1 MADEIRATPRSPIL
15 GLFSDLVNLPLQ
27 YMSSP
32 ERTQQS
38 QGVAQFLYG
47 TGIPKTLERASYGE
61 SLFSGAGMTLR
72 PKEETIN
79 AAMNVAPFAP
89 AVGRLASRAIKAT
102 EGMPV
107 GMSIKDVGKSAITR
121 EGNPIQGSVVL
132 VGDKIFMGRTHG
144 DALNRAVYEGAV
156 RKEGGKYIYP
166 KGAEVNSDL
175 FMTKDGQIIDR
186 LQASKMFDIGAS
198 ETAIEKGLM
207 QNNPPKSM
215 TVDSY
220 IEQATALKK
229 QREQSPYPQQAA
241 LDLAQQ
247 RAALPVEQGGLGLPA
262 NNTPEM
268 RAQAM
273 NAIDYLH
280 GTDRL
285 DRLLSG
291 KNFDPK
297 KATSGA
303 MPYGTNT
310 PSMASSYAMNKADT
324 SLALNDFGNLAD
336 YFQVLPK
343 SMGERG
349 KAPINVENI
358 WYRLPQEKK
367 AEILDKASRIGY
379 EIPEEAGGGFVLHKT
394 SEGMPYSKSHW
405 EYVLNRE
412 SGGNPLTALRKT
424 FAESG
429 MLDAYAPSELA
440 DIYKL
445 AGFPYEITQTNAP
458 WTSAKGVFTGK
469 AMISNPINTSDTT
482 TLQETVIPFLKEQF
496 KNDRTRVKTGGVDQ
510 WDKNTRFTPK
520 QWVNQLEEDL
530 AKGDNSFVWTSIPDK
545 VTAQLEKLGFN
556 GIIDTGGKMGGE
568 AHQVVI
574 PFKPEQIRS
583 RFAAFDPF
591 RKDVA
596 TATAMG
602 VALPDLL
609 AAEPTPKEKRR
620 QSAGLL
626 SP

>member
-1 MADEIRATPRSPIL
+1 MADQMKPTPRSTIL
-15 GLFSDLVNLPLQ
+15 GLFSDVVNLPLE

-32 ERTQQS
+32 ERTQQM
-38 QGVAQFLYG
+38 QGAAQFLYE
-47 TGIPKTLERASYGE
+47 TGIPKTLERMSYGD
-61 SLFSGAGMTLR
+61 SLFTGSGMTLR
-72 PKEETIN
+72 PREETIN

-89 AVGRLASRAIKAT
+89 AVGRVLPKIVRAT

-107 GMSIKDVGKSAITR
+107 GMSIR
-121 EGNPIQGSVVL
+121 SV
-132 VGDKIFMGRTHG
+132 K
-144 DALNRAVYEGAV
+144 A
-156 RKEGGKYIYP
+156 P
-166 KGAEVNSDL
+166 
-175 FMTKDGQIIDR
+175 Q
-186 LQASKMFDIGAS
+186 
-198 ETAIEKGLM
+198 ETALE
-207 QNNPPKSM
+207 
-215 TVDSY
+215 
-220 IEQATALKK
+220 
-229 QREQSPYPQQAA
+229 
-241 LDLAQQ
+241 LARQ
-247 RAALPVEQGGLGLPA
+247 RAALPIEQGGLGLPA

-268 RAQAM
+268 RAAAM

-291 KNFDPK
+291 KSFDPK

-324 SLALNDFGNLAD
+324 SLALDDAGNLAD
-336 YFQVLPK
+336 YFQVFPQ

-349 KAPINVENI
+349 KTPINVENI

-379 EIPEEAGGGFVLHKT
+379 ANPEEATGGFVLHST
-394 SEGMPYSKSHW
+394 SEGLPYSKSHW
-405 EYVLNRE
+405 EYTLNRE
-412 SGGNPLTALRKT
+412 SKGNPLTALRKT

-440 DIYKL
+440 DVYKL
-445 AGFPYEITQTNAP
+445 VGFPYEITQTNAP

-602 VALPDLL
+602 VAAPDLL
-609 AAEPTPKEKRR
+609 AQTIDQYQIPQDTTPMYTDPFGNTIGSSIR
-620 QSAGLL
+620 
-626 SP
+626 

>member
-1 MADEIRATPRSPIL
+1 MATMRPTPRNELL
-15 GLFSDLVNLPLQ
+15 GLLSDAYQ
-27 YMSSP
+27 WMQSP
-32 ERTQQS
+32 ERTQQM
-38 QGVAQFLYG
+38 QGFAGLLG
-47 TGIPKTLERASYGE
+47 TTGVPQTVERMAYGE
-61 SLFSGAGMTLR
+61 PLTNIGRANVPLLKPETADALMT
-72 PKEETIN
+72 
-79 AAMNVAPFAP
+79 VAPFAP
-89 AVGRLASRAIKAT
+89 KGMKMIRAT
-102 EGMPV
+102 EGLPV
-107 GMSIKDVGKSAITR
+107 GMSIKDVGKR
-121 EGNPIQGSVVL
+121 
-132 VGDKIFMGRTHG
+132 
-144 DALNRAVYEGAV
+144 
-156 RKEGGKYIYP
+156 
-166 KGAEVNSDL
+166 
-175 FMTKDGQIIDR
+175 
-186 LQASKMFDIGAS
+186 
-198 ETAIEKGLM
+198 
-207 QNNPPKSM
+207 
-215 TVDSY
+215 
-220 IEQATALKK
+220 
-229 QREQSPYPQQAA
+229 YPQQAA
-241 LDLAQQ
+241 LDLAQA
-247 RAALPVEQGGLGLPA
+247 RAALPIEQGGLGLPA

-268 RAQAM
+268 RSQAM

-324 SLALNDFGNLAD
+324 SLALDNTGNLAD
-336 YFQVLPK
+336 YFQVFPK

-349 KAPINVENI
+349 TTPVNVENI

-379 EIPEEAGGGFVLHKT
+379 ADPEQAMGGFVLHPT
-394 SEGMPYSKSHW
+394 SEGLPYSKSHW
-405 EYVLNRE
+405 EYTLSRE
-412 SGGNPLTALRKT
+412 SGGNPLTAFRKT

-429 MLDAYAPSELA
+429 MLDAYAPRELA

-445 AGFPYEITQTNAP
+445 IGFPYEITQTNAP

-469 AMISNPINTSDTT
+469 AMISNPINTSDTA
-482 TLQETVIPFLKEQF
+482 TLQDTVVPFLKEQF

-530 AKGDNSFVWTSIPDK
+530 AKGENSFVWTSIPDK

-556 GIIDTGGKMGGE
+556 GILDTGGKMGGE

-609 AAEPTPKEKRR
+609 AAELPEDELKRN

-626 SP
+626 FP

>member
-1 MADEIRATPRSPIL
+1 MMATGAYTGNPNIAKQGARARQIAQARNVSDIADPRTYGFMQGLLGSTPDELGYSIFDDPETRRAAEKAAAVGFVGGGLLQSIPVL
-15 GLFSDLVNLPLQ
+15 G
-27 YMSSP
+27 
-32 ERTQQS
+32 
-38 QGVAQFLYG
+38 
-47 TGIPKTLERASYGE
+47 
-61 SLFSGAGMTLR
+61 
-72 PKEETIN
+72 
-79 AAMNVAPFAP
+79 P
-89 AVGRLASRAIKAT
+89 ALKGYGRLAA
-102 EGMPV
+102 GQV
-107 GMSIKDVGKSAITR
+107 
-121 EGNPIQGSVVL
+121 
-132 VGDKIFMGRTHG
+132 
-144 DALNRAVYEGAV
+144 NRAMMG
-156 RKEGGKYIYP
+156 EGGLLGPITPQPMYVVPPGK
-166 KGAEVNSDL
+166 
-175 FMTKDGQIIDR
+175 
-186 LQASKMFDIGAS
+186 KM
-198 ETAIEKGLM
+198 
-207 QNNPPKSM
+207 P
-215 TVDSY
+215 
-220 IEQATALKK
+220 
-229 QREQSPYPQQAA
+229 SPYPQQQA
-241 LDLAQQ
+241 LELAQQ
-247 RAALPVEQGGLGLPA
+247 RAALPVEQGGLGLLSS
-262 NNTPEM
+262 NTPEM

-273 NAIDYLH
+273 GAIDYLH
-280 GTDRL
+280 GTERL
-285 DRLLSG
+285 DRLLAG
-291 KNFDPK
+291 KSFDAR
-297 KATSGA
+297 KATSGP

-324 SLALNDFGNLAD
+324 SLAMGNEGNLAD
-336 YFQVLPK
+336 YFQVMPK

-349 KAPINVENI
+349 KAPINVENV
-358 WYRLPQEKK
+358 WYRLSPEKK
-367 AEILDKASRIGY
+367 SEILDKASRIGY
-379 EIPEEAGGGFVLHKT
+379 EIPEEAGGGFILHKT

-405 EYVLNRE
+405 DYVLNRE

-520 QWVNQLEEDL
+520 QWVNQLEDDL
-530 AKGDNSFVWTSIPDK
+530 SKGQNSFVWTSIPDK
-545 VTAQLEKLGFN
+545 VTTQLEKMGFN
-556 GIIDTGGKMGGE
+556 GILDVGGKMGGE

-609 AAEPTPKEKRR
+609 AAEPTPQP
-620 QSAGLL
+620 QSSGLL
-626 SP
+626 YPFP

>member
-1 MADEIRATPRSPIL
+1 MATGLLGGVLPYIYSRADALKRTLGDVASDPVGSFEQVVNNANDRAGNLNRLLSQVSAQGIR
-15 GLFSDLVNLPLQ
+15 GL
-27 YMSSP
+27 SSP
-32 ERTQQS
+32 
-38 QGVAQFLYG
+38 QGQELADLYAQGYD
-47 TGIPKTLERASYGE
+47 
-61 SLFSGAGMTLR
+61 
-72 PKEETIN
+72 
-79 AAMNVAPFAP
+79 
-89 AVGRLASRAIKAT
+89 
-102 EGMPV
+102 PV
-107 GMSIKDVGKSAITR
+107 GMIAKSFKA
-121 EGNPIQGSVVL
+121 
-132 VGDKIFMGRTHG
+132 
-144 DALNRAVYEGAV
+144 
-156 RKEGGKYIYP
+156 
-166 KGAEVNSDL
+166 
-175 FMTKDGQIIDR
+175 
-186 LQASKMFDIGAS
+186 
-198 ETAIEKGLM
+198 
-207 QNNPPKSM
+207 
-215 TVDSY
+215 
-220 IEQATALKK
+220 
-229 QREQSPYPQQAA
+229 PQQAA

-247 RAALPVEQGGLGLPA
+247 RAALPVEQAGLGLPA

-310 PSMASSYAMNKADT
+310 PPMASNYAMNKADT
-324 SLALNDFGNLAD
+324 SLALNNFGNLED

-349 KAPINVENI
+349 KSPINVENI

-379 EIPEEAGGGFVLHKT
+379 EIPEEAGGKFVLHKT

-469 AMISNPINTSDTT
+469 AMISNPINTSDTS

-496 KNDRTRVKTGGVDQ
+496 KNDRTRVKTGGVDE

-520 QWVNQLEEDL
+520 QWVSQLENDL
-530 AKGDNSFVWTSIPDK
+530 SKGENSFVWTSIPDK

-602 VALPDLL
+602 VALPNLL
-609 AAEPTPKEKRR
+609 AQPVNQEQPIYETIPMYTDPFGNTIGSSIR
-620 QSAGLL
+620 
-626 SP
+626 

>member
-1 MADEIRATPRSPIL
+1 MADNLQATPRNQLL
-15 GLFSDLVNLPLQ
+15 GLLSDAMYGGLDWIKDPR
-27 YMSSP
+27 
-32 ERTQQS
+32 RTQQM
-38 QGVAQFLYG
+38 QGLAGLLES
-47 TGIPKTLERASYGE
+47 TGIPKTTQRMAYGE
-61 SLFSGAGMTLR
+61 PLTNIGRANVPLLK
-72 PKEETIN
+72 PET
-79 AAMNVAPFAP
+79 ADAMMNVAPLMP
-89 AVGRLASRAIKAT
+89 AVGRLASRAIRAT

-107 GMSIKDVGKSAITR
+107 GMSIR
-121 EGNPIQGSVVL
+121 SV
-132 VGDKIFMGRTHG
+132 K
-144 DALNRAVYEGAV
+144 A
-156 RKEGGKYIYP
+156 P
-166 KGAEVNSDL
+166 
-175 FMTKDGQIIDR
+175 Q
-186 LQASKMFDIGAS
+186 
-198 ETAIEKGLM
+198 ETAL
-207 QNNPPKSM
+207 
-215 TVDSY
+215 
-220 IEQATALKK
+220 A
-229 QREQSPYPQQAA
+229 
-241 LDLAQQ
+241 LAQQ
-247 RAALPVEQGGLGLPA
+247 RAALPVDQGGLGLLA
-262 NNTPEM
+262 ENTPEM
-268 RAQAM
+268 RAAAM
-273 NAIDYLH
+273 NAFDYLH

-291 KNFDPK
+291 KTFDAK
-297 KATSGA
+297 KATSGP
-303 MPYGTNT
+303 MPFGTNT

-324 SLALNDFGNLAD
+324 SLALNNFGNLED

-349 KAPINVENI
+349 TTPRNVENV
-358 WYRLPQEKK
+358 WYTLSPEKK
-367 AEILDKASRIGY
+367 SEILDKASRIGY
-379 EIPEEAGGGFVLHKT
+379 EIPEEAMGGFVLHKT
-394 SEGMPYSKSHW
+394 SEGMPYPKSHW

-412 SGGNPLTALRKT
+412 SKGNPLTALRKT

-429 MLDAYAPSELA
+429 MLDPYEPSELA

-469 AMISNPINTSDTT
+469 AMISNPINTSDIS

-520 QWVNQLEEDL
+520 QWVSQLENDL
-530 AKGDNSFVWTSIPDK
+530 SKGENSFVWTSIPDK

-609 AAEPTPKEKRR
+609 AAEPTPEKLQRR
-620 QSAGLL
+620 QSASLL
-626 SP
+626 FP

>member
-15 GLFSDLVNLPLQ
+15 GLFSDIVNLPLQ
-27 YMSSP
+27 YMSAP

-61 SLFSGAGMTLR
+61 SLFSGAGGLGGTTRMR
-72 PKEETIN
+72 PET
-79 AAMNVAPFAP
+79 AEAVLNVAPFAP
-89 AVGRLASRAIKAT
+89 VAGRVAGRMIKAT

-107 GMSIKDVGKSAITR
+107 GMGIR
-121 EGNPIQGSVVL
+121 SV
-132 VGDKIFMGRTHG
+132 K
-144 DALNRAVYEGAV
+144 A
-156 RKEGGKYIYP
+156 
-166 KGAEVNSDL
+166 
-175 FMTKDGQIIDR
+175 
-186 LQASKMFDIGAS
+186 
-198 ETAIEKGLM
+198 
-207 QNNPPKSM
+207 
-215 TVDSY
+215 
-220 IEQATALKK
+220 
-229 QREQSPYPQQAA
+229 PQQAA

-609 AAEPTPKEKRR
+609 AQPVNQVQPTYETTPMYTDPFGNTIGSSIR
-620 QSAGLL
+620 
-626 SP
+626 

>member
-1 MADEIRATPRSPIL
+1 MADRIQATPRNSVL
-15 GLFSDLVNLPLQ
+15 GLFSDIVNLPLQ

-32 ERTQQS
+32 ERTQQM
-38 QGVAQFLYG
+38 QGTAQFLYG
-47 TGIPKTLERASYGE
+47 TGVPQTLERLSYGE
-61 SLFSGAGMTLR
+61 PLITGAGGLGGTTRMR
-72 PKEETIN
+72 PET
-79 AAMNVAPFAP
+79 ADALLNVAPFAP
-89 AVGRLASRAIKAT
+89 AAGRVAGRMIKAT

-107 GMSIKDVGKSAITR
+107 GMSIKDAGKGIFEDTTKYHQKVPEIKSINVDKLKRMNAGEVADVSDEVAAKMDFSEPIKVSVFADGELRIVDGHHRVAAARKLGIKSLPVELQAI
-121 EGNPIQGSVVL
+121 N
-132 VGDKIFMGRTHG
+132 
-144 DALNRAVYEGAV
+144 A
-156 RKEGGKYIYP
+156 
-166 KGAEVNSDL
+166 KGATLNKL
-175 FMTKDGQIIDR
+175 AQ
-186 LQASKMFDIGAS
+186 
-198 ETAIEKGLM
+198 
-207 QNNPPKSM
+207 
-215 TVDSY
+215 
-220 IEQATALKK
+220 QAT
-229 QREQSPYPQQAA
+229 YPQQAA

-324 SLALNDFGNLAD
+324 SLALTNEGNLAD
-336 YFQVLPK
+336 YFQVFPK

-349 KAPINVENI
+349 KNPVNVENI
-358 WYRLPQEKK
+358 WYRLSPEKK

-379 EIPEEAGGGFVLHKT
+379 ADPQEAMGGFVLHPT

-405 EYVLNRE
+405 EYTLNRE

-445 AGFPYEITQTNAP
+445 VGFPYEITQTNAP

-469 AMISNPINTSDTT
+469 AMITNPINTSDTT

-530 AKGDNSFVWTSIPDK
+530 AKGENSFVWTSIPDK

-556 GIIDTGGKMGGE
+556 GILDTGGKMGGE

-609 AAEPTPKEKRR
+609 AQPVNRYELPQDTTPMYTDPFGNTIGSSIR
-620 QSAGLL
+620 
-626 SP
+626 